1 MPGTVVLYFQYA
13 KQPQKMA
20 SVIKAQSMDLSKAI
34 LNKDKESIAKL
45 LHPKMIELADSKAES
60 VQKTL
65 IGQPLQIV
73 QFKKE

>member
-1 MPGTVVLYFQYA
+1 
-13 KQPQKMA
+13 
-20 SVIKAQSMDLSKAI
+20 MDLSKAI

-45 LHPKMIELADSKAES
+45 LHPKMIELAGSKAES

-73 QFKKE
+73 QYKKE